1 MIISLACPF
10 FLDFTEQLLEYGM
23 KEKQKNLNF
32 FSFKLNWEVLNSF
45 PDLKRRACLFAR
57 DFK

>member
-23 KEKQKNLNF
+23 KEKQKNLKF
-32 FSFKLNWEVLNSF
+32 FSFKLN
-45 PDLKRRACLFAR
+45 
-57 DFK
+57 